1 LVFVSAGKRIIDM
14 CHPQYE
20 SAKAFKMD
28 DLELVIIGAGAAGL
42 AAGIYSVRSGLKT
55 LVLEEKLAGG
65 TAADAP
71 VVENYPGFP
80 SVTGTEL
87 AQKMVTHAKSAGVTM
102 NELEAVVSLDL
113 QSEKKRVQTQKAVYR
128 TDAVIVASGSHYR
141 QLGVPG
147 EKEFRG
153 RGVSYCGI
161 CDGPFFRGKNVLV
174 VGGGNSAAMTTLY
187 LAGIAASTKIV
198 HRREAFR
205 CEEALTQSLKNAKNV
220 EILWN
225 TEIKEIQ
232 GDKVVQKVL
241 LLDKKTEETREL
253 AVAGVFVQVG
263 EDPNSQVAK
272 NAGIKTDQD
281 DYIIVDGQQ
290 KTNIQGVYAAGDV
303 TNNPI
308 KQVGT
313 AVGQGITAALEAYA
327 FIRRPYYK
335 Q

>member
-1 LVFVSAGKRIIDM
+1 M
-14 CHPQYE
+14 E
-20 SAKAFKMD
+20 

-42 AAGIYSVRSGLKT
+42 AAGIYAVRSGLRT
-55 LVLEEKLAGG
+55 VVLEEKLAGG

-71 VVENYPGFP
+71 LVENYPGFL

-87 AQKMVTHAKSAGVTM
+87 SQKMVAHARSAGVTL
-102 NELEAVVSLDL
+102 NELEVVVSLDL
-113 QSEKKRVQTQKAVYR
+113 MNEMKRVQTQKAVYEAR
-128 TDAVIVASGSHYR
+128 AVIIATGSHYR
-141 QLGVPG
+141 QLDVPG

-161 CDGPFFRGKNVLV
+161 CDGPFFKGKRVLV

-187 LAGIAASTKIV
+187 LSGIAAETKIV
-198 HRREAFR
+198 HRRGSFR
-205 CEEALTQSLKNAKNV
+205 CEEALTKGLMNAKNT
-220 EILWN
+220 EILFN

-232 GDKVVQKVL
+232 GDKVVQKVI
-241 LLDKKTEETREL
+241 LLDGKTGETREL
-253 AVAGVFVQVG
+253 AVNGVFIQVG

-272 NAGIKTDQD
+272 NAGVMMDQD

-290 KTNIQGVYAAGDV
+290 RTNIEGVYAAGDV
-303 TNNPI
+303 TNHPI

-335 Q
+335 R